1 MCIRDSINTSDPN
14 ITAEKIHAVYDFP
27 LELIKLMP
35 AKFHAP
41 YEQLTAQKDSSPA
54 KIGFIGSSRMMVTA
68 ILDCFTA
75 KTAIDQAV
83 LIQMIALVAGYA
95 LVALFSLMG
104 NLSYLSILHLLIF
117 QLVWAI
123 IGTVIPNL
131 KKY

>member
-1 MCIRDSINTSDPN
+1 MSCPVGSKKRSRIS
-14 ITAEKIHAVYDFP
+14 KICSEPTYRLDIQRTRWMI
-27 LELIKLMP
+27 LE
-35 AKFHAP
+35 
-41 YEQLTAQKDSSPA
+41 DSSPA

>member
-1 MCIRDSINTSDPN
+1 
-14 ITAEKIHAVYDFP
+14 
-27 LELIKLMP
+27 MP